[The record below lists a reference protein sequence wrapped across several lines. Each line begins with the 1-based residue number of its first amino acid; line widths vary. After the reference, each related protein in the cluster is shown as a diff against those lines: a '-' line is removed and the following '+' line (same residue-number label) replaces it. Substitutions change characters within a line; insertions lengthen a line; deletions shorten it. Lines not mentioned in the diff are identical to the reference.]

1 MFDHLDHNGPVWT
14 DGDQSVDVIIWCTGF
29 RPALSHLAPLRLRA
43 PDGIIHTVGTR
54 AIPGMHLLG
63 YGDWTGPA
71 SATLIGVGPTA
82 RAAVTDLATHLIP
95 S

>member
-1 MFDHLDHNGPVWT
+1 M
-14 DGDQSVDVIIWCTGF
+14 
-29 RPALSHLAPLRLRA
+29 
-43 PDGIIHTVGTR
+43 GTR